1 MDNKNR
7 VTVIVAGQRFT
18 ILTEKSEK
26 YVLDIASRIDARIN
40 SLVVSGDMTRERA
53 AVLTALDFADDGEKD
68 KENIAAVKEQMKDY
82 IQEIERLQDE
92 RAKLGEDYR
101 KLKEEYERLIAE
113 RQYDEDARKAPA
125 EAQSQIGALTEENER
140 LKAEIEKLRQQPE
153 KSEEVEEA
161 PAPAEDAPEEKKITA
176 EDDLFF
182 DEEEPVKLQP
192 QPQKKKNRH
201 EHSHVNPYQQKAAE
215 KKKGYTQ
222 QRQYSLF
229 DIDEED

>member
-1 MDNKNR
+1 MK
-7 VTVIVAGQRFT
+7 
-18 ILTEKSEK
+18 L
-26 YVLDIASRIDARIN
+26 YIDAMG
-40 SLVVSGDMTRERA
+40 GDNAPQAIVEGTLE
-53 AVLTALDFADDGEKD
+53 ALDRYSGLT
-68 KENIAAVKEQMKDY
+68 VV
-82 IQEIERLQDE
+82 
-92 RAKLGEDYR
+92 LGGPE
-101 KLKEEYERLIAE
+101 
-113 RQYDEDARKAPA
+113 
-125 EAQSQIGALTEENER
+125 
-140 LKAEIEKLRQQPE
+140 AEIEKLRQQPE